1 MDPSNIDLGSIDL
14 QKTGFTNFVHSESHN
29 FFQDRSF
36 NQSIDRIRTTELF
49 LKPTT
54 MNFKL
59 STVAFIAA
67 VKTATAMASD
77 SSSAVVANSA
87 MERLLKTVDDMN
99 AQQTGEYYGDVSFKA
114 CLSYNVN
121 STRLDSTRLDS
132 INCMNIF

>member
-1 MDPSNIDLGSIDL
+1 
-14 QKTGFTNFVHSESHN
+14 
-29 FFQDRSF
+29 
-36 NQSIDRIRTTELF
+36 
-49 LKPTT
+49 

-121 STRLDSTRLDS
+121 STRLDSTQ
-132 INCMNIF
+132 